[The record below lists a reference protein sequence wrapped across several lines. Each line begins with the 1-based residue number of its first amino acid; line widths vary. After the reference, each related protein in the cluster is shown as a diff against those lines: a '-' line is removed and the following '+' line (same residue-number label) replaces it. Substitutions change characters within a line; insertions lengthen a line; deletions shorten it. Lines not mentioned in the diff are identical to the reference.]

1 MVQGLVSDMVFNL
14 RLVISV
20 TQGKIWWVYFIEIY
34 GIKEH
39 NCTKVVTMAAGD
51 RYHRQLLINLS
62 LLANSYTIDNYR

>member
-39 NCTKVVTMAAGD
+39 NCTKVITMEAVTG
-51 RYHRQLLINLS
+51 
-62 LLANSYTIDNYR
+62 TIDNW